1 MRFVACL
8 AGILAIGGARVG
20 RADEGE
26 RVVVD
31 GGLVMGLP
39 AALPTGL
46 AVGVGAG
53 VQTAGPLAWGV
64 RASWSAASES
74 TLTWDVRHDDLRL
87 RLTGA
92 VQHDVGRG
100 TLALRLGVGG
110 NWVHETRT
118 REQGDRAGLTGDELR
133 TTAWSLLPAAD
144 VEVAVVVRVIGDFA
158 LAVSGGP
165 SIDLLD
171 GTPHVG
177 WIGSLG
183 VAWHD

>member
-1 MRFVACL
+1 MRTLVLFIGSVAS
-8 AGILAIGGARVG
+8 AAVA
-20 RADEGE
+20 RADSEE
-26 RVVVD
+26 RLVVD
-31 GGLVMGLP
+31 GGLVVGMP

-46 AVGVGAG
+46 SVGAG
-53 VQTAGPLAWGV
+53 AGFTSGGALAWGA
-64 RASWSAASES
+64 RASWSAASADTIS
-74 TLTWDVRHDDLRL
+74 WNVRHDDLRL

-92 VQHDVGRG
+92 IQHDAGRG

-118 REQGDRAGLTGDELR
+118 REQGDRAGLTGDELQ
-133 TTAWSLLPAAD
+133 TTAWAFLPAAD
-144 VEVAVVVRVIGDFA
+144 LEVAVVLRVVGDFSVM
-158 LAVSGGP
+158 VSGGP

-171 GTPHVG
+171 GSPHAG